1 MSSTYSNLGI
11 ELIGTGEQAGTWG
24 TTTNGNF
31 SNIIDNAVVGYA
43 SVTAVAAST
52 TLGTPALLTVSDGAA
67 SSGQKRVIE
76 IASASDLGA
85 SSYLAISPNDFAGY
99 YFIKN
104 SLLGSRSLIVFQGT
118 WNGTDPNRAVT
129 IENGYEAVIRC
140 NGAGAAAVVSFINYN
155 IKTGSIYA
163 SKTGGATLL
172 VQVEGEG
179 STQLRAS
186 RSSTDTAQPLVTLTK
201 SRGTIAAKTIVASGD
216 VLGEV
221 SFWGYDGTQIVSAAS
236 ISTTVDATPGANDMP
251 GALILGTTAD
261 GAGTPTERMRIS
273 SAGNV
278 GIGTASPTQKLD
290 VNGNVAIT
298 GASRR
303 ILSDFST
310 VNGAGTVFQTSTV
323 NGATNV
329 MAAPNGTGAFGNFVA
344 FSSSDVANSGF
355 IQMYH
360 TSGNGWIA
368 TNANGTGAGGYV
380 AISPS
385 GGGSSTRA
393 YFTTTGLG
401 IGTTTPSVSF
411 ETVGSS
417 IFGDSIASD
426 TARFNSCVGIGRAPS
441 LSYAAYIQGV
451 NTASTDFALRLDNT
465 AEVLFYVRNDG
476 LITTGSAALS
486 PVNNTTA
493 NAANLY
499 TSASGVIFKSTSSLR
514 YKNSVENAKY
524 GITEVMQIRPVTY
537 KGNNDGD
544 KIFGGFIAEEI
555 DAIENLRPFVVY
567 DNQKRPDAL
576 AYAPMVSLLTK
587 AIQEQQAMIEAL
599 KARISVLEA
608 K

>member
-1 MSSTYSNLGI
+1 MASTFSNLGI

-31 SNIIDNAVVGYA
+31 SNIIDNAIVGYA

-67 SSGQKRVIE
+67 SSGQKRIIE
-76 IASASDLGA
+76 ITSASDLGA
-85 SSYLAISPNDFAGY
+85 SSYLSISPNDFAGY

-163 SKTGGATLL
+163 SKTGGTAVL
-172 VQVEGEG
+172 VQAEGEG

-236 ISTTVDATPGANDMP
+236 ITSTVDATPGTNDMP

-261 GAGTPTERMRIS
+261 GASAPTERMRIS
-273 SAGNV
+273 NAGNV

-303 ILSDFST
+303 ILSDFSAALT
-310 VNGAGTVFQTSTV
+310 GTFFQTSTV
-323 NGATNV
+323 NGTTNLGV
-329 MAAPNGTGAFGNFVA
+329 IPNGTGALSQMLL
-344 FSSSDVANSGF
+344 FSNSDSTNSGALSL
-355 IQMYH
+355 YH
-360 TSGNGWIA
+360 TAGNGYVQ
-368 TNANGTGAGGYV
+368 TSANGTGVAGNLYYY
-380 AISPS
+380 P
-385 GGGSSTRA
+385 GGTFCA
-393 YFTTTGLG
+393 AMNTTG
-401 IGTTTPSVSF
+401 
-411 ETVGSS
+411 
-417 IFGDSIASD
+417 
-426 TARFNSCVGIGRAPS
+426 NVGIGVFTPNGKLEVSDPVNRTEATAQFTIS
-441 LSYAAYIQGV
+441 GSGYAAAHYLDATGYYIRHNSASRQIRVIANTGGV
-451 NTASTDFALRLDNT
+451 SLAAAATAWAAISDETQKDII
-465 AEVLFYVRNDG
+465 EP
-476 LITTGSAALS
+476 IT
-486 PVNNTTA
+486 
-493 NAANLY
+493 NAASKL
-499 TSASGVIFKSTSSLR
+499 SAVRTVIGKYKTDDEGTRRSFLIAQDIQAVLPEAVDTDADGILSLR
-514 YKNSVENAKY
+514 Y
-524 GITEVMQIRPVTY
+524 TEMIPLLV
-537 KGNNDGD
+537 
-544 KIFGGFIAEEI
+544 A
-555 DAIENLRPFVVY
+555 AI
-567 DNQKRPDAL
+567 K
-576 AYAPMVSLLTK
+576 
-587 AIQEQQAMIEAL
+587 EQQAMIEDL
-599 KARISVLEA
+599 KARVTALGG
-608 K
+608 